1 MTNKMKRIK
10 GLWLLTAI
18 LIALGIGACSDQWEA
33 DVPTFL
39 VIDEFEFT
47 TVDTQGSS
55 SSFIRDVWL
64 YENNE
69 FLGAYELPAT
79 IPVIGEGERRVT
91 LFPGIREDGS
101 SERPRLLFL
110 YDADTFAYTAQAGE
124 EIHYTPSTTY
134 DERTR
139 FSFIEDFEDG
149 NLFTADLD
157 GQDTSGMIRTTDNVF
172 EGNFSGKIEV
182 TDSFPVVVVG
192 TAEAY
197 GPFLE
202 RGTQVFFEFDYNCDV
217 PTTIGYLGLDAQG
230 QQVDFLKVTLFPT
243 EGWRKAYINFSEEFR
258 ADQVIAAQMIIRVDL
273 DGRFGTSSESGAALF
288 DNLKL
293 IHF

>member
-1 MTNKMKRIK
+1 M
-10 GLWLLTAI
+10 GAI
-18 LIALGIGACSDQWEA
+18 LIALGFGACSDQWEA

-39 VIDEFEFT
+39 VIDKFEFT
-47 TVDTQGSS
+47 TVDTQGSA

-79 IPVIGEGERRVT
+79 IPVIGEGERQVT

-110 YDADTFAYTAQAGE
+110 YDTDTFSYTAQAGE
-124 EIHYTPSTTY
+124 EIYYKPSTTY

-149 NLFTADLD
+149 NLFTVNFD
-157 GQDTSGMIRTTDNVF
+157 GQDSSGMVRTVDNAF

-182 TDSFPVVVVG
+182 SDSIPLVVVG

-202 RGTQVFFEFDYNCDV
+202 RGTQVFFEFDYNCNV
-217 PTTIGYLGLDAQG
+217 PVTIGYVGLNAQG
-230 QQVDFLKVTLFPT
+230 GPEDFLKVTLLPT

-258 ADQVIAAQMIIRVDL
+258 LDQIIAAQMLIRVDL
-273 DGRFGTSSESGAALF
+273 DVRFSASTDSGEALF